1 MNANELRTGNYILND
16 GVVVQ
21 ADGRTIFDIWSGT
34 SKKYEPI
41 PLTEEWL
48 IKFGFVRQGKRD
60 MWVNDKV
67 LLNTSF
73 ANEVQDIIRQEL
85 NPGYTAQT
93 WCGKCCA
100 DMLEL
105 AFRHLDSLPKDES
118 NT

>member
-1 MNANELRTGNYILND
+1 MSPENRARLE
-16 GVVVQ
+16 
-21 ADGRTIFDIWSGT
+21 
-34 SKKYEPI
+34 KY
-41 PLTEEWL
+41 
-48 IKFGFVRQGKRD
+48 RQIYT
-60 MWVNDKV
+60 MWVNDNV

-105 AFRHLDSLPKDES
+105 AFRHLDSLPKHES

>member
-1 MNANELRTGNYILND
+1 MSPENRARLE
-16 GVVVQ
+16 
-21 ADGRTIFDIWSGT
+21 
-34 SKKYEPI
+34 KYRPI
-41 PLTEEWL
+41 YS
-48 IKFGFVRQGKRD
+48 

-73 ANEVQDIIRQEL
+73 ANEVQEIIRQEL

-118 NT
+118 NTSNSDNRPKRHHRT